1 MIRMLLGVYKKVRKP
16 SLYINIEGIKGL
28 VRTRRWRVAFRSVPR
43 QMNAQADDMCCR
55 AEAAGKMV
63 EYRGAPPHGRTPIRR
78 GDSVYCCGGAE
89 VGGE

>member
-43 QMNAQADDMCCR
+43 QMNAQADDMCRR

-63 EYRGAPPHGRTPIRR
+63 EYRGAPSMDAPPLDVVTLYTAVEELR
-78 GDSVYCCGGAE
+78 
-89 VGGE
+89 